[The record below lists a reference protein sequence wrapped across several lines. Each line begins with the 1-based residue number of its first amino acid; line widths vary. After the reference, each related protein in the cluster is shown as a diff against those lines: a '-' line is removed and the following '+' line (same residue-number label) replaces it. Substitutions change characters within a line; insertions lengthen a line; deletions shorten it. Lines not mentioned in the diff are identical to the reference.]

1 MLASL
6 KELTIPIT
14 NISKKL
20 CLVATA
26 LLVVATSAWA
36 HHGSGISYDTS
47 KQWTT
52 WAKVTEFNYLNPHP
66 TMRFERT
73 TKDGKVEQWVS
84 ELLAAPAQMARAG
97 WTRNR
102 SNEAL
107 KPGTRVKLYLATSRV
122 GGFSAIVMRIE
133 NEKGEGLATGVGAAN
148 QNAVDMDGVPGGL
161 QPTEKDIP
169 GQPSAGR

>member
-6 KELTIPIT
+6 KELTIPIMNT
-14 NISKKL
+14 SKKL

-26 LLVVATSAWA
+26 LLVVATPGWA
-36 HHGSGISYDTS
+36 HHGSGISYDVAN
-47 KQWTT
+47 QWTT
-52 WAKVTEFNYLNPHP
+52 WATVTEFNYLNPHP

-107 KPGTRVKLYLATSRV
+107 KPGTRVKLYLATSRI

-133 NEKGEGLATGVGAAN
+133 NEKGEGLATGVGAVN
-148 QNAVDMDGVPGGL
+148 QNAVDLDGVPGGL
-161 QPTEKDIP
+161 QPKEK
-169 GQPSAGR
+169 AKE

>member
-1 MLASL
+1 MLATL
-6 KELTIPIT
+6 KELTIPIMNT
-14 NISKKL
+14 SKKL
-20 CLVATA
+20 FLVAGA
-26 LLVVATSAWA
+26 LVVVAASAWA

-52 WAKVTEFNYLNPHP
+52 WATVTEFNYLNPHP

-73 TKDGKVEQWVS
+73 TKNGKEQWVA

-102 SNEAL
+102 TNEAL

-133 NEKGEGLATGVGAAN
+133 DEKGEGLATGVGAVN
-148 QNAVDMDGVPGGL
+148 RDAVDMEGVPGGL
-161 QPTEKDIP
+161 QPKEKSTP
-169 GQPSAGR
+169 GEPSAGR

>member
-1 MLASL
+1 MNTFKNPFPMA
-6 KELTIPIT
+6 I
-14 NISKKL
+14 
-20 CLVATA
+20 A

-36 HHGSGISYDTS
+36 HHGSGISYDLS

-52 WAKVTEFNYLNPHP
+52 WATVTEFNYLNPHP
-66 TMRFERT
+66 TMRFDRT

-102 SNEAL
+102 TNEAL

-133 NEKGEGLATGVGAAN
+133 NEKGEGVATGVGAVN
-148 QNAVDMDGVPGGL
+148 REAVDMDGVPGGV
-161 QPTEKDIP
+161 QPK
-169 GQPSAGR
+169 

>member
-1 MLASL
+1 VEAKKIMNALKTPIFLA
-6 KELTIPIT
+6 
-14 NISKKL
+14 
-20 CLVATA
+20 VA
-26 LLVVATSAWA
+26 LLAFATSAWA
-36 HHGSGISYDTS
+36 HHGSGISYDVS
-47 KQWTT
+47 NLWTT
-52 WAKVTEFNYLNPHP
+52 WATVTEFNYLNPHP

-73 TKDGKVEQWVS
+73 MKDGKVEQWVS

-107 KPGTRVKLYLATSRV
+107 KPGTRVKLYLGTSRA

-133 NEKGEGLATGVGAAN
+133 NEAESIVAGLGAAN

-161 QPTEKDIP
+161 QPKEKAALVP
-169 GQPSAGR
+169 GQTSAGR